1 MLRTRLFWFSL
12 GFATTA
18 ASISHFVWRDL
29 LAYRCALSSD
39 ASFMER
45 SFDALE
51 ARISNLESARNRNSV
66 SSAEG
71 ATVDKN
77 HVNVLGS
84 VAYVLVLCRWPMTD
98 CWWSSLFSLAHR
110 REAIS

>member
-39 ASFMER
+39 MER

-66 SSAEG
+66 SSAE
-71 ATVDKN
+71 AND
-77 HVNVLGS
+77 
-84 VAYVLVLCRWPMTD
+84 
-98 CWWSSLFSLAHR
+98 
-110 REAIS
+110 